1 MINLYNGGITDIM
14 PDNLKSDPVAQAISY
29 AISNTVKQI
38 IDTTKQSSVYAAVD
52 ILEEALIDLLAVEL
66 RTKYYSDTFTMA
78 EKREMIKRT
87 LPWYYKAGT
96 LSTVKELTDFVF
108 QSAEVEEWFQY
119 EGNPYLFRL
128 MVNIIS
134 QDMTLEKYLGFLQ
147 SLRDVKNTRSHLK
160 SIIWKY
166 HTKTISKTV
175 AAGGIGCCIKIKAR
189 LTEEIQANSDDHVS
203 ATLRLSQHIKIKGRD
218 EIGPNDVYVLAGSG
232 KKVRVLSENGRVVR
246 TTP

>member
-1 MINLYNGGITDIM
+1 MTNLYNGGITDIM
-14 PDNLKSDPVAQAISY
+14 PDNLKSDPEAQAISY
-29 AISNTVKQI
+29 AISNAVKQI
-38 IDTTKQSSVYAAVD
+38 IDTTNQSSVYAAVD
-52 ILEEALIDLLAVEL
+52 ILEETYIDLLAVEL
-66 RTKYYSDTFTMA
+66 RTKYYSDNFSIA
-78 EKREMIKRT
+78 DKREMIKKT

-147 SLRDVKNTRSHLK
+147 SLREVKNTRSHLE
-160 SIIWKY
+160 SIIWKH
-166 HTKTISKTV
+166 HTKTVSKAV

-189 LTEEIQANSDDHVS
+189 LTEAIKANSDDHVS
-203 ATLRLSQHIKIKGRD
+203 ATLRLSQHIKVKRKE
-218 EIGPNDVYVLAGSG
+218 EIGINDVFILSDMGEKLLVLDA
-232 KKVRVLSENGRVVR
+232 NGNIVQIG
-246 TTP
+246 